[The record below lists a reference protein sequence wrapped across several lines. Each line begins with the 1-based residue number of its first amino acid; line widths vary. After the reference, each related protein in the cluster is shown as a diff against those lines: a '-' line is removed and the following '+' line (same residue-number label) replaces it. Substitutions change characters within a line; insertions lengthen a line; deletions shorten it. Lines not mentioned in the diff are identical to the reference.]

1 MVDQGEPST
10 STREDGYDY
19 RTSSLEDDRR
29 RAREVWD
36 RAERRRSE
44 RQAKGRGKGAGQRPR
59 GGEDDG
65 TARGAD
71 HERAARRIQQRYR
84 SHVGRRTA
92 DGRNLTCSQRW
103 EDGMRQRKLSAAG
116 REQNDGKNDAM
127 SRWHR
132 SGVYAE
138 KISEGASA
146 AAGQKQDGELT
157 EEEEMQ
163 QLGREYA
170 LIPEWLGRKNA
181 KEKERIRKERVETKQ
196 MDVRLI
202 KWELQYWL
210 EMVDKKH
217 RYGSNLKYYHQ
228 KWNEEETSDNFFHWL
243 DDGDGKDLD
252 LEQCPRSRLE
262 KERITYLT
270 AEQRETY
277 RVTVNSSGLLVWAK
291 DGSLLDTSKFHDDRG
306 PEHGGV
312 VSISEEEYKKKKA
325 GEKEKIRRAKENGGE
340 TPSSSDYEDN
350 SSSSSSSDSEV
361 ADEIREG
368 VKPYADKGGTAGQ
381 GKGVKQFK
389 QRLQYYTSPRAVVD
403 RLLRQTINKNTW
415 LYVADLKNNLYVG
428 IKKTGGFQH
437 SSFLYGA
444 RAHEGKLTS
453 LSPLSGH
460 YRAGTMHFKAFV
472 RSLEEGGVDM
482 SSVSISKSVMTIRG
496 IEKYGRFSKKKA
508 ALVSKIKTTLTQS
521 EPPEEKDA
529 ERSAEEVQKIQNE
542 EEDEGQDGHAREVQ
556 RGANEMREEN
566 GEEGPLPGEGKK
578 VQEMTDEER
587 LERGVALLQMALERG
602 LSVRGREHEDDEHD
616 EENARGREGEQ
627 A

>member
-1 MVDQGEPST
+1 MDDQNTPRAST
-10 STREDGYDY
+10 STSGDGYDY
-19 RTSSLEDDRR
+19 RTSSIEDDRR
-29 RAREVWD
+29 AAQEVWD
-36 RAERRRSE
+36 RVERSRREQAEGSE
-44 RQAKGRGKGAGQRPR
+44 EGAGQGRKDR
-59 GGEDDG
+59 GEN
-65 TARGAD
+65 
-71 HERAARRIQQRYR
+71 HERAAKSIQQGYR

-92 DGRNLTCSQRW
+92 EGRNLTCSQRW

-116 REQNDGKNDAM
+116 REQNDGKNDAT

-157 EEEEMQ
+157 EEEEMR
-163 QLGREYA
+163 QLGR
-170 LIPEWLGRKNA
+170 NA
-181 KEKERIRKERVETKQ
+181 KERKRIKKERVESKQ
-196 MDVRLI
+196 M
-202 KWELQYWL
+202 ESQYWL

-228 KWNEEETSDNFFHWL
+228 KWNDEETSDNFFHWL
-243 DDGDGKDLD
+243 DDGDGKKLELD
-252 LEQCPRSRLE
+252 QCPRSRLE

-277 RVTVNSSGLLVWAK
+277 RVTVNSAGLLVWAK

-312 VSISEEEYKKKKA
+312 VPISEEENRKKEA
-325 GEKEKIRRAKENGGE
+325 EGKEKIRRAKENGGE
-340 TPSSSDYEDN
+340 TPSSSDYEDD

-368 VKPYADKGGTAGQ
+368 AKPYADKGGTAGQ

-389 QRLQYYTSPRAVVD
+389 QRVQYYTSPRAVVD

-415 LYVADLKNNLYVG
+415 LYVSDLENNLYVG

-444 RAHEGKLTS
+444 RVSSAGLLKAQKGKLTS

-472 RSLEEGGVDM
+472 RSLEENGVDM
-482 SSVSISKSVMTIRG
+482 SSVSISKSVMTIRV

-521 EPPEEKDA
+521 EPPEQKDA
-529 ERSAEEVQKIQNE
+529 EHSAEEVQKIQRDE
-542 EEDEGQDGHAREVQ
+542 ADEGRDGHAREVQ
-556 RGANEMREEN
+556 RGENEMREEN

-578 VQEMTDEER
+578 VEEMTDEER
-587 LERGVALLQMALERG
+587 MERGVALLQRALEKG
-602 LSVRGREHEDDEHD
+602 LSMRGDEHEEDDEHD
-616 EENARGREGEQ
+616 EEDERGSEGEN